1 MLSKI
6 IRVNCEEKDSI
17 WVFSFGRPPHLDGQ
31 ERGKMSM
38 TMVKTAPLAR
48 QGKVMNEKTDVGI
61 GISSVELVFVVKD
74 NVGNGRW

>member
-1 MLSKI
+1 
-6 IRVNCEEKDSI
+6 
-17 WVFSFGRPPHLDGQ
+17 
-31 ERGKMSM
+31 M

>member
-1 MLSKI
+1 MKKKTRSVGFLLVRKTAAPRWS
-6 IRVNCEEKDSI
+6 REGE
-17 WVFSFGRPPHLDGQ
+17 
-31 ERGKMSM
+31 MSM

-74 NVGNGRW
+74 NIGNGRW